1 MERAARTASGLA
13 SERFSR
19 ISTIEFHM
27 SYYRQGINQVL
38 MTRTLNFNPSDYIAF
53 HMKYMH
59 DGCMYEGYDFAPVV
73 TAMVKGRKE
82 STSGKIFC
90 HRTNDTLDHASIA
103 YKVSIQYS

>member
-1 MERAARTASGLA
+1 MT
-13 SERFSR
+13 
-19 ISTIEFHM
+19 
-27 SYYRQGINQVL
+27 YYRQGINQVL
-38 MTRTLNFNPSDYIAF
+38 MTRMLNFSPSYYVAF

-59 DGCMYEGYDFAPVV
+59 NGCMNEGYDLAPVV

-90 HRTNDTLDHASIA
+90 HRTDDTLGHASIA